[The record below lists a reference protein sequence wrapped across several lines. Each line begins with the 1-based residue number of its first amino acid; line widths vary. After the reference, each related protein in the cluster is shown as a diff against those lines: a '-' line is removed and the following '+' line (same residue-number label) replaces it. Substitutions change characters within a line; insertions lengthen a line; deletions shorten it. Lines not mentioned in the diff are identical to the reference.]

1 MNYPQLKSYIAYNP
15 YTADPQ
21 MITDDIIAR
30 AQLYITSHTN
40 TEIKEF
46 IQMTYEFA
54 KMAHGD

>member
-1 MNYPQLKSYIAYNP
+1 VYNP

-21 MITDDIIAR
+21 MITDDIITK